1 MGVYLCDSLV
11 RVASL
16 PSRTRLFRSILGSIF
31 CGAGAKFIGIYVMSI
46 DPLNILGPSILSFA
60 SFFLPN
66 NGWSFS

>member
-1 MGVYLCDSLV
+1 MGVYLCDSVV

-16 PSRTRLFRSILGSIF
+16 PSKTRLFRSILGSNF
-31 CGAGAKFIGIYVMSI
+31 CGAGAKFMGIYVMSI

-66 NGWSFS
+66 NG